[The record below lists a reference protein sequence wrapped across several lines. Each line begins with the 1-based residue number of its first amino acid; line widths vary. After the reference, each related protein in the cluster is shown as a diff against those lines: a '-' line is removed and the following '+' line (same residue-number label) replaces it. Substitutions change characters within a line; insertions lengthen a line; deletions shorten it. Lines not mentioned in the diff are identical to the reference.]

1 MNQRR
6 APIFTTLLLFLP
18 LACKDKTEAEGKQPT
33 AAAEGEKPLAEAAA
47 AAVAP
52 PTSGGEGPPACTV
65 KVKGHVNGEWIMFW
79 KKGKPGIGARV
90 GAFADST
97 YWSTA
102 EDLEI
107 ARKNDIDKVLNL
119 RCLWEKG
126 TDDGAIE
133 LTSQAS
139 TRNEVPQGPGKYPLV
154 GARRAKDA
162 IKPGQFTVVAL
173 LMNKNMYSVTS
184 GALEIARFDGR
195 GVAGSFKVSAKP
207 MVVQNPT
214 SAGTIELEATFD
226 IPCGGTGSSTQH
238 ACKQ

>member
-1 MNQRR
+1 
-6 APIFTTLLLFLP
+6 
-18 LACKDKTEAEGKQPT
+18 
-33 AAAEGEKPLAEAAA
+33 
-47 AAVAP
+47 
-52 PTSGGEGPPACTV
+52 
-65 KVKGHVNGEWIMFW
+65 MFW

-139 TRNEVPQGPGKYPLV
+139 TRNDVPQRPGKYPLV
-154 GARRAKDA
+154 GARRSKEE
-162 IKPGQFTVVAL
+162 IKPGQFMVVAL

-184 GALEIARFDGR
+184 GTLEIARFDGR

-214 SAGTIELEATFD
+214 SAGTIELEGTFD
-226 IPCGGTGSSTQH
+226 IPCGGTGSPVQH